1 MRTFRQQPSSAH
13 PASSPTLRAR
23 SRERTRDSKPERAA
37 STAPARRRHRDLA
50 QIKVFSDG
58 EPAFRGPR
66 GSAPPLPVQAKLT
79 VGRIDDPLEQQA
91 DRVARQVM
99 RTPVARV
106 PSALAALPISDVR
119 SAASTESGSV
129 REAIRSPGQPLDAS
143 ARAFFEPRFGRDF
156 GQVRIHTGGA
166 AARSAHDLDAS
177 AYTVGQDI
185 VFARGRYAPQSPQGQ
200 HLVAHEL
207 THLVQQQRGG
217 QQLIQRAPANPGT
230 AKPDG
235 VAVSRVENEDGTWTA
250 LNSRGDALYTG
261 LLGPVVDP
269 HLPDLYST
277 LVVGERA
284 KSADAKA
291 EALKKYR
298 DPAWDDPLSPIGPPE
313 SYDPKIYD
321 IEVLKRKAAERKF
334 DEYDRKEYGAHGAI
348 YKKPGSGRIY
358 ANDLAPEDW
367 KELSERYNIKA
378 STDPDRVVLP
388 TGSYAFESV
397 YEGKLLKQVLEENK
411 LPPEAIH
418 HVAAQLEAETESGAY
433 QSLAAIGAAG
443 IGYEFESLAPPPPR
457 IAPGRLGRA
466 YMKLRLAIGL
476 GGQGMERAGA
486 NPTIGAGGGAG
497 RPVAALKLPATGE
510 AGVPAEPVTVTNP
523 VFPSAP
529 SSQPPNPSPVVNVAP
544 ASPQVVAP
552 ATAAVNPKN
561 FSMRAPPGGGDRA
574 GMASTAKKSTPFKP
588 STPVV
593 EVLPRGTVPMS
604 AFEPP
609 EPGHYIRR
617 KPPSAPT
624 QAQILAR
631 AGRTTDGR
639 LRDANTGRALEDGEA
654 VWGHAPNYQFKEMR
668 DMAEKLKWTQEDFDK
683 FFDDPNKWQVEY
695 GPSNSGRVFDRIP
708 RQRPIH

>member
-1 MRTFRQQPSSAH
+1 
-13 PASSPTLRAR
+13 
-23 SRERTRDSKPERAA
+23 
-37 STAPARRRHRDLA
+37 
-50 QIKVFSDG
+50 
-58 EPAFRGPR
+58 
-66 GSAPPLPVQAKLT
+66 LPVQHKLT
-79 VGRIDDPLEQQA
+79 VGRIDDPLERQA
-91 DRVARQVM
+91 DSVARQVM
-99 RTPVARV
+99 RAPLGRV
-106 PSALAALPISDVR
+106 PSALAALPISVAK
-119 SAASTESGSV
+119 SAASRESGSV
-129 REAIRSPGQPLDAS
+129 REAIRSPGQPLAAS

-185 VFARGRYAPQSPQGQ
+185 VFARDRYAPQSPQGQ
-200 HLVAHEL
+200 HLIAHEL
-207 THLVQQQRGG
+207 THLEQQQRGG
-217 QQLIQRAPANPGT
+217 QPLIQRAPANLRT
-230 AKPDG
+230 AKPDDG

-250 LNSRGDALYTG
+250 LDSRGDVLYTG

-269 HLPDLYST
+269 NLPDLYST
-277 LVVGERA
+277 LVVGERD

-321 IEVLKRKAAERKF
+321 MEVLKRRAAERKF
-334 DEYDRKEYGAHGAI
+334 AEYDRKEYGAHGVI

-358 ANDLAPEDW
+358 ANDIAPEDW

-388 TGSYAFESV
+388 PGSYAFESV
-397 YEGKLLKQVLEENK
+397 YEGKLLKQIMEQNK

-433 QSLAAIGAAG
+433 QSLAGVGAAG
-443 IGYEFESLAPPPPR
+443 IGYEFESVAPPPPR
-457 IAPGRLGRA
+457 VAPGRLGRA

-497 RPVAALKLPATGE
+497 RPVTALKLPATGE
-510 AGVPAEPVTVTNP
+510 AGVPAKPVTVTNP
-523 VFPSAP
+523 ILPSAQ
-529 SSQPPNPSPVVNVAP
+529 SSQPPKPSPVVTVAHP
-544 ASPQVVAP
+544 PPQVVGP
-552 ATAAVNPKN
+552 ATAAVNPKS

-574 GMASTAKKSTPFKP
+574 GMASTAKTLTPFRA

-593 EVLPRGTVPMS
+593 EVLPRNTVPMTD
-604 AFEPP
+604 FEPP

-631 AGRTTDGR
+631 AGHTTDGR
-639 LRDANTGRALEDGEA
+639 LRDANTGRALADGEA

-695 GPSNSGRVFDRIP
+695 GPSNSSRVFDRIP